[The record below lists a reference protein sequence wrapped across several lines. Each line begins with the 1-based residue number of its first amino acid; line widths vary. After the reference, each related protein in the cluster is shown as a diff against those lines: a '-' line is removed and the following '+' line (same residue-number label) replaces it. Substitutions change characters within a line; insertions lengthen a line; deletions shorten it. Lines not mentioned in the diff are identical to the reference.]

1 MRNKF
6 SAFGFSPTS
15 STGERSDLI
24 KGKGEFYMDRTKSGD
39 TVSADFPAST
49 TAPLVASR
57 PFDLKLIVDRC
68 AIEAYAQNGTIAMS
82 NLVFPPSQN
91 NKIAFF
97 TSTGKPVSITGKIWQ
112 LCSIWK

>member
-1 MRNKF
+1 
-6 SAFGFSPTS
+6 
-15 STGERSDLI
+15 
-24 KGKGEFYMDRTKSGD
+24 MDRTKSGD

-97 TSTGKPVSITGKIWQ
+97 TSTGKPVSVTGKIWQ